1 MAPTHDIHR
10 TGAVAGDSRSGPP
23 VMEPNRHGSHAMGHS
38 GHGWMMLVCC
48 IPMLAIAV
56 ALVATGT
63 VSAGFLLVALACPA
77 MMFVMMRGMHGGNH

>member
-1 MAPTHDIHR
+1 
-10 TGAVAGDSRSGPP
+10 
-23 VMEPNRHGSHAMGHS
+23 MGHS